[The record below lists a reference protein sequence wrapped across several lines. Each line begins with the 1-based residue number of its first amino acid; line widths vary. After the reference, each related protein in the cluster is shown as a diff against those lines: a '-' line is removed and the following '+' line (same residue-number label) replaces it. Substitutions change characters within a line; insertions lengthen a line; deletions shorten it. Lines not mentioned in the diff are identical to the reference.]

1 LKKVIYF
8 LMGFILSS
16 ALFICYINF
25 LPVGSI
31 DGKVILKHELDT
43 RLNWFTDTTVKN
55 IGKDLA
61 FEKAMSDLGIHI
73 SDAEVSKEWD
83 SMVERYGGIDE
94 LRKILLDTQGNEDSL
109 KSNIKKG
116 IMQEKAIKHFA
127 ALVSPNEDNPHFQ
140 MEEGARLYEKYIK
153 EYEEKVII
161 KIY

>member
-1 LKKVIYF
+1 MKKILCFV
-8 LMGFILSS
+8 MGFILSTT
-16 ALFICYINF
+16 LFICYISF

-31 DGKVILKHELDT
+31 DGKVIFKHELDA
-43 RLNWFTDTTVKN
+43 RLNWLADNTIKN

-73 SDAEVSKEWD
+73 SDDEVAKEWD
-83 SMVERYGGIDE
+83 SMVERYGGIEE

-116 IMQEKAIKHFA
+116 ILQGKAIKHFTA
-127 ALVSPNEDNPHFQ
+127 SVPPNEDNTDFQ

>member
-1 LKKVIYF
+1 MKKILCF

-25 LPVGSI
+25 LPVGNI
-31 DGKVILKHELDT
+31 DGKVIFKHELNT
-43 RLNWFTDTTVKN
+43 RLNWVADNAIKN

-73 SDAEVSKEWD
+73 SEAEISKEWD
-83 SMVERYGGIDE
+83 GMVERYGGIDE

-109 KSNIKKG
+109 KNSIKNG
-116 IMQEKAIKHFA
+116 MLQEKAIKHFA
-127 ALVSPNEDNPHFQ
+127 ASVSPDENNPDFQ
-140 MEEGARLYEKYIK
+140 MEEGARLYEQYIK
-153 EYEEKVII
+153 EYEENVVI

>member
-1 LKKVIYF
+1 MKKVIYF